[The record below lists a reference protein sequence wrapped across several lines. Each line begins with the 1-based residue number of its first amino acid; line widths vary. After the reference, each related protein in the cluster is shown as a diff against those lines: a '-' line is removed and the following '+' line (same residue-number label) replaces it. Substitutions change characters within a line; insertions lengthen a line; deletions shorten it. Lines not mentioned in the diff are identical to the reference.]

1 MPQSNQEHTARRFQ
15 PSSYECELPLD
26 LRSELEAPPPKRPRI
41 LGRPRS
47 APTAPRWPFY
57 VVMAISLIVL
67 AGALYATWRQGQSAE
82 RARTKA
88 ISQPALALQPTP
100 TAPGPAKRAPSAN
113 NPPAPRATLVH
124 RVPRATLVKLP
135 PPKAQLAGD
144 LPP

>member
-1 MPQSNQEHTARRFQ
+1 MGERGPSIGQIEFMPRPNQEQTARRFQ

-26 LRSELEAPPPKRPRI
+26 VRSELEAPPPKRPRI

-82 RARTKA
+82 LARNKA
-88 ISQPALALQPTP
+88 NSQPTP
-100 TAPGPAKRAPSAN
+100 ASQP
-113 NPPAPRATLVH
+113 
-124 RVPRATLVKLP
+124 VP
-135 PPKAQLAGD
+135 
-144 LPP
+144 